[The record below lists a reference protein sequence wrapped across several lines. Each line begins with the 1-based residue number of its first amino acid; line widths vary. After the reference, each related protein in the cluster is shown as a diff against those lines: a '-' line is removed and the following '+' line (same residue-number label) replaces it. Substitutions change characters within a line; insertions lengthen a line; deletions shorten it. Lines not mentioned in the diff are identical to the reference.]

1 MSQLMRLAPF
11 ENIFSEMD
19 RFRRDMDRMFEGFDW
34 DRQGNPALALSY
46 PAMNVWEDEGFVYAE
61 AELPGL
67 KLDELEIYATGEEF
81 LTIKGKRS
89 VPEGPPKAIWHRQ
102 ERGFGTFERVLRL
115 PVPVDAGKVEARLE
129 HGVLTVKMAKSEAA
143 KPKKIIVR
151 AE

>member
-1 MSQLMRLAPF
+1 M
-11 ENIFSEMD
+11 N
-19 RFRRDMDRMFEGFDW
+19 RMFEDFDW
-34 DRQGNPALALSY
+34 ERQGSPALALSY
-46 PAMNVWEDEGFVYAE
+46 PAMNVWEDEAFVYAE

-81 LTIKGKRS
+81 LTIKGKRG
-89 VPEGPPKAIWHRQ
+89 VPEAPPKAIWHRQ

-115 PVPVDAGKVEARLE
+115 PAPVNAAKVEARLE

-143 KPKKIIVR
+143 KPKKIMVQ